1 VQDSKT
7 QTLFTG
13 DLVFVERTPVIEGDI
28 KGLIAELET
37 LKTLPFKQLVPGH
50 GSVQKNNADGVKA
63 INNAQQYFNVLL
75 ADIRANI
82 KAGKS
87 MSETMDTAAASEKS
101 KWLLFDIANRRN
113 VNNVFPA
120 LEWE

>member
-1 VQDSKT
+1 MEDSKT
-7 QTLFTG
+7 QTLFSG
-13 DLVFVERTPVIEGDI
+13 DLVFIERTPVIEGDI
-28 KGLIAELET
+28 KGLIAEQDL

-50 GSVQKNNADGVKA
+50 GATQKNNADGVKA
-63 INNAQQYFNVLL
+63 INNAQNYFNVLL

-87 MSETMDTAAASEKS
+87 MSDTMASAAASEKD

-113 VNNVFPA
+113 VNNIFPA